1 MDFSLSGTFGHD
13 GGMDEQ
19 VWQPLLTVEGLPL
32 QGGEGRFRL
41 LESADSGLAYLIH
54 YPAGVSSPA
63 HSHDHDSIVYVL
75 SGRLRGVVDGVE
87 SILEPGD
94 SAVHPRGVSHQ
105 VEALTDAMWVE
116 FKSPLPARPP
126 IA

>member
-1 MDFSLSGTFGHD
+1 MM

-19 VWQPLLTVEGLPL
+19 VWQPLVTVEGLPL

-54 YPAGVSSPA
+54 YPAGVGSPVHA
-63 HSHDHDSIVYVL
+63 HDHDSIVYVL
-75 SGRLRGVVDGVE
+75 SGRLRGTVDGVE
-87 SILEPGD
+87 AVLEPGD
-94 SAVHPRGVSHQ
+94 SAVHPRGVPHQ
-105 VEALTDAMWVE
+105 VEALTDSMWVE
-116 FKSPLPARPP
+116 FKSPLPAQPP